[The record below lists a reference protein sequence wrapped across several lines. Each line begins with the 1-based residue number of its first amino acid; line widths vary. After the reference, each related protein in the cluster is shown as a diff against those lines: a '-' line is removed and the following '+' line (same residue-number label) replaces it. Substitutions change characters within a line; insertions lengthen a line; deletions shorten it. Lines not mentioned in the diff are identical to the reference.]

1 MHEER
6 CETCRKITPGYD
18 SVHFGSKDST
28 TRLLC
33 TQCFNAE
40 VAQRLGL
47 DGFENIR
54 LEPIGIAD
62 ATGEDHQFHFTT
74 RLLGDIV
81 SLEAFELHEGQQVGY
96 QFQLLGQPED
106 DLFKLL
112 GQLIQRIRK
121 ALSVKHIEESQYG
134 LQIAENLVKGR
145 IEWDQNE
152 GGRVPVIVVDGREI
166 SWEAFGQM
174 LMSHEG
180 AQFKLEIFDPSDD
193 V

>member
-1 MHEER
+1 MHKER
-6 CETCRKITPGYD
+6 CEACLKITPGYG
-18 SVHFGSKDST
+18 SVHYGSKDGP

-40 VAQRLGL
+40 VAKQHGL
-47 DGFENIR
+47 EGFENVR
-54 LEPIGIAD
+54 LEPIGIAGS
-62 ATGEDHQFHFTT
+62 TGVEHQFHFTT

-81 SLEAFELHEGQQVGY
+81 SLEAFELHEGQQEGY
-96 QFQLLGQPED
+96 KFQLIGKPEE

-121 ALSVKHIEESQYG
+121 ALSVKHIEDGKYG
-134 LQIAENLVKGR
+134 LQIVESLVKGR
-145 IEWDQNE
+145 IEWDENE
-152 GGRVPVIVVDGREI
+152 GGRVPVMVVDGREI
-166 SWEAFGQM
+166 SWEEFGQM

-180 AQFKLEIFDPSDD
+180 AQFKLEVFDPSAD